1 MRFLLMSVLFV
12 GSAFAQTTGRDLKDL
27 MWIPS
32 AGRIY
37 GVTEYLW
44 DGAQVNVDKTT
55 EVDIHNEV
63 IEQSVGFGLTD
74 LISAELTYARQLKG
88 QQEQF
93 TSGGTGGRTTV
104 DTEGMQNPTVAGTWR
119 LMEQSAGR
127 YAVDVRASY
136 SPDLVDNEGSDNDT
150 EYTAGA
156 GGAVYQVGARL
167 GQKNGTSQWNA
178 QVIFLY
184 AGESESEN
192 TAGDKETTD
201 ATYTVKALY
210 GMQEQMLDFLDF
222 RGEVALQ
229 RTSGYDSENAG
240 SADTQFDPQWVA
252 TLGTTFLIS
261 VIKDTLVVSPGISI
275 FYASAQ
281 DAETSGTTQEYRDY
295 KGYTATLS
303 ALYQF

>member
-1 MRFLLMSVLFV
+1 MRFLLLSLMFA
-12 GSAFAQTTGRDLKDL
+12 GSAFAQTAERDLKDL

-37 GVTEYLW
+37 GVTEYIW

-55 EVDIHNEV
+55 EADIHNEV
-63 IEQSVGFGLTD
+63 VEQSVGFGLTD
-74 LISAELTYARQLKG
+74 LLSLELTYARQIKG
-88 QQEQF
+88 EQE
-93 TSGGTGGRTTV
+93 TYTTGGVGGRTTV
-104 DTEGMQNPTVAGTWR
+104 DTEGMQNPTIAGTWR
-119 LMEQSAGR
+119 LMEQSAGS
-127 YAVDVRASY
+127 YALDVRASF

-156 GGAVYQVGARL
+156 GGAVYQLGARL

-178 QVIFLY
+178 QVILLY
-184 AGESESEN
+184 AGESELET

-201 ATYTVKALY
+201 ATYAVKALY

-240 SADTQFDPQWVA
+240 SDDTKFDPQWQVEVGA
-252 TLGTTFLIS
+252 KFLIS
-261 VIKDTLVVSPGISI
+261 VVKDTLVVSPGVSM

-281 DAETSGTTQEYRDY
+281 DAETGGTTQEYRDF

>member
-1 MRFLLMSVLFV
+1 MRFLLLSVLFV
-12 GSAFAQTTGRDLKDL
+12 GSAFAQTAERDLKDL

-37 GVTEYLW
+37 GVTGYTW
-44 DGAQVNVDKTT
+44 DGAQVNIDKTT
-55 EVDIHNEV
+55 EVDVHDEV
-63 IEQSVGFGLTD
+63 VEQSVGFGFTD
-74 LISAELTYARQLKG
+74 LISAELTYARQIKG

-93 TSGGTGGRTTV
+93 TTGGTGGRTTV
-104 DTEGMQNPTVAGTWR
+104 DTEGMQNPTIAGTWR
-119 LMEQSAGR
+119 FMEQSAGS
-127 YAVDVRASY
+127 YTVDIRASY
-136 SPDLVDNEGSDNDT
+136 SPDLVDKEGSDNDT
-150 EYTAGA
+150 ELTAGA
-156 GGAVYQVGARL
+156 GGAVYTVGARL

-178 QVIFLY
+178 QLNLQY
-184 AGESESEN
+184 AGESELEN

-201 ATYTVKALY
+201 ATYTIQALY

-222 RGEVALQ
+222 RAEASLQ

-240 SADTQFDPQWVA
+240 SADTKFDPQWVA
-252 TLGTTFLIS
+252 TVGTSFIIS
-261 VIKDTLVVSPGISI
+261 VIKDTLVVSPGVSV

-295 KGYTATLS
+295 KGYSANLT